1 LAACQIIGSS
11 ILIQP
16 LQLDFIRQCC
26 DGLPPYFLY
35 LHLSEIDGRN
45 GGYQLSMRSSP
56 LHRVSSDDSTP
67 HVEEIGELLR
77 FARSLDAY
85 RDPER
90 LLRSLPAEL
99 SSVAGS
105 NTTSLFHVMGG
116 DSFWCAVDADGSMI
130 DLEPELPQ
138 WRAEIKEFLSGHPD
152 PVVITSLEGEAR
164 FPGIV
169 RFFRT
174 HGNQS
179 LCILPLNKTPSGLGA
194 ICFAK
199 KRQDGFSEREVS
211 LLFFLADYV
220 GLAIDD
226 RLNLA
231 YSKAAKA
238 QLESEQ
244 TKLNLFLDL
253 NNSVVSN
260 LELGEMLRSVSPNIR
275 RTMRLEGVAVILPN
289 ATTEHLKLYA
299 VDFPDATGELLQD
312 LSKPLEGSFAGQVF
326 RSGKPWIGDLEEWS
340 RSGFDD
346 TVRHG
351 EDSISICLLPLLRC
365 RSVLG
370 VLCLVRAQKNAFV
383 QEDIEFL
390 SQIAGQVAIAI
401 DNAFAYRRITEL
413 SDKLT
418 QEKLYLE
425 DEIRSEL
432 NFEEII
438 GNSAVLRQV
447 LRQVEAV
454 APTNSTVLIQGE
466 TGSGKELIARA
477 VHNLSRRRAHP
488 FVKLNCAAIP
498 TGLLE
503 SELFGHEKGAFTGAI
518 AQRMGRFELASQGT
532 IFLDEVSEIP
542 LDLQPKLLRVL
553 QEREFERLGSSRTLR
568 TDARLIAATNRDLNS
583 MVEEQTFRSDLF
595 YRLNVFPIHVPPLRE
610 RKDDIPFLV
619 RHFAQHFARN
629 MSKEINTISTET
641 MNSMVGYQWP
651 GNIRELQNV
660 IERAVILSKGPELQV
675 PLDGL
680 KVKNAEI
687 SAQTNGATTMEEIE
701 RKHILSILEQ
711 TNWVFAGPNGAAA
724 RLGLKRP
731 TLQFRMQKLGIS
743 RPRKP

>member
-1 LAACQIIGSS
+1 
-11 ILIQP
+11 
-16 LQLDFIRQCC
+16 
-26 DGLPPYFLY
+26 
-35 LHLSEIDGRN
+35 
-45 GGYQLSMRSSP
+45 MRSLP
-56 LHRVSSDDSTP
+56 LRRVSSVETAP
-67 HVEEIGELLR
+67 HVEQIGSLLR

-90 LLRSLPAEL
+90 LLCSLPAEL
-99 SSVAGS
+99 SSVVDAD
-105 NTTSLFHVMGG
+105 TTVLIHAIGG
-116 DSFWCAVDADGSMI
+116 DSSWYAVDGDGSTL
-130 DLEPELPQ
+130 DFEPELAQ
-138 WRAEIKEFLSGHPD
+138 WRTEMREFLFEQLE
-152 PVVITSLEGEAR
+152 PVVVPSLERETR
-164 FPGIV
+164 FPSLV

-179 LCILPLNKTPSGLGA
+179 LCILPLNKAPGGLGA
-194 ICFAK
+194 LCFAK
-199 KRQDGFSEREVS
+199 KHHDGFSEEELR

-231 YSKAAKA
+231 QSESVRV

-244 TKLNLFLDL
+244 TKLSLFLDL

-260 LELGEMLRSVSPNIR
+260 LELGEVLRSVSPNIR
-275 RTMRLEGVAVILPN
+275 KTMRLEGVAVILPD
-289 ATTEHLKLYA
+289 ATNEHLQLYA
-299 VDFPDATGELLQD
+299 MDFPDGKGDLLKD
-312 LSKPLEGSFAGQVF
+312 LSKPLERSLAGQVF
-326 RSGKPWIGDLEEWS
+326 RSGKPWIGNIEEWNK
-340 RSGFDD
+340 SGFNGA
-346 TVRHG
+346 VRFG
-351 EDSISICLLPLLRC
+351 DQSISICLLPLLRC
-365 RSVLG
+365 RTVLG
-370 VLCLVRAQKNAFV
+370 VLCLVRAQNAFV
-383 QEDIEFL
+383 REDVEFL

-454 APTNSTVLIQGE
+454 APTSSTVLIQGE

-477 VHNLSRRRAHP
+477 VHNLSRRRSHS

-542 LDLQPKLLRVL
+542 LELQPKLLRVL
-553 QEREFERLGSSRTLR
+553 QEREFERLGNSRTLR
-568 TDARLIAATNRDLNS
+568 TDARLIAATNRDLNA
-583 MVEEQTFRSDLF
+583 MVEEQKFRSDLF
-595 YRLNVFPIHVPPLRE
+595 YRLNVFPIYVPPLRE
-610 RKDDIPFLV
+610 RKEDIPFLV

-629 MSKEINTISTET
+629 MSKELDTISTET
-641 MNSMVGYQWP
+641 MNAMVCYSWP

-675 PLDGL
+675 QLEGL
-680 KVKNAEI
+680 KGKTAYTNG
-687 SAQTNGATTMEEIE
+687 QTNGVATLEEIE